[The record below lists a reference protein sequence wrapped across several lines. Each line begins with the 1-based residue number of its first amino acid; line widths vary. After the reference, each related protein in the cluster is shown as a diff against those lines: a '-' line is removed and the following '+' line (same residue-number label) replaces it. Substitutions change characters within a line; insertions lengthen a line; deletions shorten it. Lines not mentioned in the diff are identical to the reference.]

1 MKFASIAALFL
12 TGLLGITLIAIFY
25 PWADPKN
32 EKVVG
37 LKSHAAVSEE
47 YASYYC
53 FKESW
58 NATLKQLAAGQI
70 SLEEACERVHTASQR
85 HYPNFLNYIS
95 ETDPAPTV
103 PQQIALNLLGH
114 LGHVEEADSSVAPN
128 VRATEG
134 EYAVMY

>member
-12 TGLLGITLIAIFY
+12 TGLLGMTLIAMFY
-25 PWADPKN
+25 PWEEPGDSLA
-32 EKVVG
+32 VG
-37 LKSHAAVSEE
+37 LKSHSEVSEE
-47 YASYYC
+47 FVSYYC

-58 NATLKQLAAGQI
+58 NTTLKQLADGQI
-70 SLEEACERVHTASQR
+70 SLSEACERVQTASEH
-85 HYPNFLNYIS
+85 HYPNFLGYIA

-114 LGHVEEADSSVAPN
+114 LGRVELADPSIAPN